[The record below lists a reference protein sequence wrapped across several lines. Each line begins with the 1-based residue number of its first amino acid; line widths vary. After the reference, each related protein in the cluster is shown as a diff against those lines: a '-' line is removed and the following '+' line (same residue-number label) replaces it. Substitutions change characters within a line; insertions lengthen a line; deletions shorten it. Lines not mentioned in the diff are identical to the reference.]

1 MALDYKVVD
10 SVIEG
15 LIVILPAMVAN
26 ATPVLSKGKI
36 PIDFNKKFI
45 DGRRLLGDGKTWE
58 GLIVGLTAGTIT
70 GLILALIMR
79 ESILIEIGILASLG
93 AMIGDII
100 ASFIKRRLRLE
111 RGEPAPILDQL
122 NFYIGAV
129 IVLYIAG
136 YRFTLAI
143 LLILAIIS
151 GLLHI
156 LANIVAYKL
165 KLKKVPW

>member
-1 MALDYKVVD
+1 VALDYKVVD

>member
-26 ATPVLSKGKI
+26 AAPVLSKGKK

-165 KLKKVPW
+165 KLKRVPW

>member
-165 KLKKVPW
+165 KLKRVPW

>member
-26 ATPVLSKGKI
+26 AAPVLSKGKK